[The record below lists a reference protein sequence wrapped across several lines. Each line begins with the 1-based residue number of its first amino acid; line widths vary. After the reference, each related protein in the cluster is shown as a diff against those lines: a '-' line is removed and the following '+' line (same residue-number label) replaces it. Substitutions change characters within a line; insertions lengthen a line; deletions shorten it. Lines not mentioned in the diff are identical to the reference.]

1 MVTGE
6 NGQLYT
12 IEGIAAALI
21 LLVTAFIV
29 VNSTSVYTQG
39 DTHISDMQLEVLG
52 SDALS
57 MLSTAPNSTLG
68 KSPLQRIV
76 ETDDASLFQ
85 TMYLDAVNKVSGPR
99 ADRVQF
105 QANVTYVNK
114 DGFVTTTPLSN
125 SPHPF
130 VGGEHAVRVSQW
142 VMVEK
147 RFPDCFADSCSGKH
161 AVLVEVL
168 LWRD

>member
-1 MVTGE
+1 MVMSE

-39 DTHISDMQLEVLG
+39 DTHISDMQLETLG
-52 SDALS
+52 SDALN
-57 MLSTAPNSTLG
+57 MLNTAPNSSFG
-68 KSPLQRIV
+68 KSPLQTIV
-76 ETDDASLFQ
+76 ETDDAEMFRTLFLN
-85 TMYLDAVNKVSGPR
+85 TINNTTGPR
-99 ADRVQF
+99 GDRIQYR
-105 QANVTYVNK
+105 ANVTYVDK
-114 DGFVTTTPLSN
+114 DGFVSTLPLSD

-142 VMVEK
+142 VIVEK
-147 RFPDCFADSCSGKH
+147 RFPDCSAAACSGKH